1 VELGELAPEHDRRV
15 APGFRKRVE
24 GLHDAERRL
33 EEHGRPG
40 ARGMCRVPAVP
51 FPPPWRRKPEEDERD
66 GGKPRERQD
75 REDGGRSGDRFH
87 LMPGRGRGRDEPLP
101 GIRDDGRSGVRHE
114 SNRLPA
120 GQSLEGLADA
130 MVLVVAVAGHTGCR
144 EREPREEVP
153 RAARILAV
161 DDVRRRESLPRPR
174 RQVVEIADRRGDD
187 EEAAHPPHSLAISPR
202 GPCYDPG
209 VFRGSLVALTLA
221 GGILSGAARGTA
233 AETAVPAPPS
243 PPPSTTPS
251 GPAVLVDRIAAVVGD
266 DLILEGEVRK
276 LVDVRY
282 LERKPGESDV
292 SYRDRVLDQ
301 RIVDLLRE
309 KQLRR
314 SSGFDPKPEEVEAR
328 VAALEERLARDRGV
342 SAATALAAAGTTRE
356 ELASWVR
363 RGLALD
369 SFVKERLTP
378 GLKLTES
385 DLRAYY
391 DTTFRDAAKKRGL
404 PTLPPFDDVREEIR
418 EVVRELRLNAEIL
431 RWTEQLRSETRI
443 LIYRR

>member
-1 VELGELAPEHDRRV
+1 
-15 APGFRKRVE
+15 
-24 GLHDAERRL
+24 
-33 EEHGRPG
+33 
-40 ARGMCRVPAVP
+40 
-51 FPPPWRRKPEEDERD
+51 
-66 GGKPRERQD
+66 
-75 REDGGRSGDRFH
+75 
-87 LMPGRGRGRDEPLP
+87 
-101 GIRDDGRSGVRHE
+101 
-114 SNRLPA
+114 
-120 GQSLEGLADA
+120 
-130 MVLVVAVAGHTGCR
+130 
-144 EREPREEVP
+144 
-153 RAARILAV
+153 
-161 DDVRRRESLPRPR
+161 
-174 RQVVEIADRRGDD
+174 
-187 EEAAHPPHSLAISPR
+187 
-202 GPCYDPG
+202 